1 MKISEIKELS
11 TPDLLERID
20 TEKTMLVRL
29 KLNHAISPL
38 DNPQKIKE
46 ARITIARLMTEL
58 RSRELSIR
66 NQIANISN
74 GKEFQ
79 KRTYRCCCQQ

>member
-1 MKISEIKELS
+1 MKISEIRELS

-38 DNPQKIKE
+38 DNPKKINE
-46 ARITIARLMTEL
+46 ARVTIARLLTEL
-58 RSRELSIR
+58 RTRELSKKPK
-66 NQIANISN
+66 S
-74 GKEFQ
+74 
-79 KRTYRCCCQQ
+79 

>member
-11 TPDLLERID
+11 TPDLLERIE

-46 ARITIARLMTEL
+46 ARLTIARLMTEL
-58 RSRELSIR
+58 RIRELSKKY
-66 NQIANISN
+66 NS
-74 GKEFQ
+74 
-79 KRTYRCCCQQ
+79 